1 MSPKKIKNIGEDQ
14 SCVICCSIFNK
25 STRKEIS
32 CNYCVDKACMECIK
46 RFLLDTTT
54 EYHCMF
60 CRNKWSRDVLV
71 EKLPQKFINEDLRT
85 SMENRIVDLEKAR
98 LPLAQEIAERQI
110 HNNNIRIFS
119 EAVTA
124 IKNDYG
130 NSDAQKELIEL
141 LAKNY
146 GITDI
151 NNTQLLDE
159 DDTKEVPNKP
169 NYIRECPNSECR
181 GFINH
186 EWNCGLCNTKMCKKC
201 YEIMDTDKHICNPDI
216 IKSNKLIQKDSKPCP
231 KCSAIIFR
239 ISGCSQMFCVVCHT
253 SFDWKNGTICKGPI
267 HNPHY
272 FQWLQ
277 QEKQKQDNLL
287 TNPTNTC
294 DNGFPTFST
303 LLLVKSIDENEYCR
317 TWTSRFY
324 QYFVH
329 IYNVN
334 RPPHYR
340 TLNDDSKMKANVN
353 YLLTKI
359 GKTEWKKQL
368 FQIDKNE
375 QTSRDVLEL
384 IDMAYGIA
392 GERFRAFVSDNN
404 PQHIHDV
411 ASLVKYVVEQTE
423 IIRTRYCTKN
433 ILIGLPDWYTVE
445 CQS

>member
-1 MSPKKIKNIGEDQ
+1 
-14 SCVICCSIFNK
+14 
-25 STRKEIS
+25 
-32 CNYCVDKACMECIK
+32 
-46 RFLLDTTT
+46 
-54 EYHCMF
+54 MF

-85 SMENRIVDLEKAR
+85 SMENHIVDLEKAR

-119 EAVTA
+119 DAVNS
-124 IKNDYG
+124 IKNEYG

-141 LAKNY
+141 LANNY
-146 GITDI
+146 GIEDV
-151 NNTQLLDE
+151 NNIQLLDI
-159 DDTKEVPNKP
+159 DDIKEKTVKT

-181 GFINH
+181 GFLNS
-186 EWNCGLCNTKMCKKC
+186 EWNCGLCSSKICKSC
-201 YEIMDTDKHICNPDI
+201 YEIIDTDKHTCNPDI
-216 IKSNKLIQKDSKPCP
+216 VKSNKLIQKDSKPCP
-231 KCSAIIFR
+231 KCSAVIFR
-239 ISGCSQMFCVVCHT
+239 ISGCSQMFCVVCNT
-253 SFDWKNGTICKGPI
+253 SFDWNKGTICKGPI

-277 QEKQKQDNLL
+277 KQEKSLTETTGPCDDNV
-287 TNPTNTC
+287 
-294 DNGFPTFST
+294 FPSFNQ
-303 LLLVKSIDENEYCR
+303 LLVAKNIRENKYCEK
-317 TWTSRFY
+317 WTSRFY

-334 RPPHYR
+334 RPPHHR

-375 QTSRDVLEL
+375 QISRDVLEL

-392 GERFRAFVSDNN
+392 GERFRAFISDNN
-404 PQHIHDV
+404 PQHIHDL

-423 IIRTRYCTKN
+423 VIRKRYCIKN
-433 ILIGLPDWYTVE
+433 ILVGPPDWYDDLAL
-445 CQS
+445 